1 MRNGQ
6 CSDFHLRCSN
16 TNPTAWPTNWMR
28 QRMARMARIT
38 EKRSKN
44 KQTTMDVAPSASSAT
59 CGNRFVGCT
68 FANTEKKF
76 PSSAAAY
83 GTREYPSVA
92 EKTDPNASTRIS
104 AVASVAQFIPNVRST
119 NKLTTKLERCTSC
132 HGTTLKMLVCI
143 RKYKIAI
150 PNIEIN
156 IARGIFFPGS
166 FISPPRLHTL

>member
-6 CSDFHLRCSN
+6 CSAFQRRCNSI
-16 TNPTAWPTNWMR
+16 NPTAWPTNWMR
-28 QRMARMARIT
+28 QRIARMARIT

-44 KQTTMDVAPSASSAT
+44 KHTTIEVPPKASSAT
-59 CGNRFVGCT
+59 CGKRFVRGR
-68 FANTEKKF
+68 FANREKKF

-92 EKTDPNASTRIS
+92 ENTDPNASTRIS

-119 NKLTTKLERCTSC
+119 NKLTTKLERAASC

-143 RKYKIAI
+143 KKYKIAI
-150 PNIEIN
+150 PKIEIK
-156 IARGIFFPGS
+156 IARGIFFPAA
-166 FISPPRLHTL
+166 FTSPPRLHTL